1 MAFESNIEIANG
13 VARVMLAGD
22 LDAASA
28 PQLKAQI
35 EQAAQAQ
42 VGRLVLLMHQLS
54 YMASAGLR
62 VLVFAKQKMGAGVDI
77 YMVGAQ
83 EMVRETITMTGFDKS
98 VFLVETEEAIRA

>member
-13 VARVMLAGD
+13 TARVMLAGD

-35 EQAAQAQ
+35 EQAAQTK
-42 VGRLVLLMHQLS
+42 VGRLVLLMRELS
-54 YMASAGLR
+54 YMSSAGLR

-77 YMVGAQ
+77 YMVGVQ
-83 EMVRETITMTGFDKS
+83 ETVRETITMTGFDKS
-98 VFLVETEEAIRA
+98 VFLVETEDAIRA